1 MSDTESFLIVDDL
14 IGSNEKIDMEKLE
27 KIANDHRQTNTYC
40 EKDGV
45 REYSCSIKFSL
56 VNMEK
61 ELRAIAEEMLLTEDA
76 KREFNPKTRTLPYF
90 EIDDEWQKYVEIED
104 E

>member
-1 MSDTESFLIVDDL
+1 
-14 IGSNEKIDMEKLE
+14 MEKLE
-27 KIANDHRQTNTYC
+27 KIANDYKQTNSHC
-40 EKDGV
+40 EKG
-45 REYSCSIKFSL
+45 RECSCSLKFSL